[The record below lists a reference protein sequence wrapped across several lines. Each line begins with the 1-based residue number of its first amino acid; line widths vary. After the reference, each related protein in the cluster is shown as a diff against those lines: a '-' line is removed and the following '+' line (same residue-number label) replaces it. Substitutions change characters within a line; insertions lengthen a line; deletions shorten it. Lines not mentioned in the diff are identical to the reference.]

1 MLQVRLH
8 VSTGAPREIGLGGHV
23 ADICDWILS
32 EGGHVA
38 RHVARCTG
46 MAPGALKLNL

>member
-8 VSTGAPREIGLGGHV
+8 VSTGAQREIGLGGHV
-23 ADICDWILS
+23 ADICDWIPS

-38 RHVARCTG
+38 HCKG